1 MSIFSSPLR
10 LAVICMLS
18 LGLSLVSGCAQ
29 LGEKDTDNTEGLAE
43 GAGIVSKRE
52 ADSAAGAEVAVDDD
66 APLVIP
72 PNPYLENPPKVPEQA
87 KRLFKEGLDAMRNR
101 KLDTAKAK
109 FTEMVNVFPELSG
122 PYVNLGII
130 AERQNQHKK
139 AEEYLL
145 QALAVNEL
153 NLLAYNHLGV
163 VYREQGDFYKAEQA
177 YKDAIKT
184 WPGYAEAHL
193 NLAILYDMY
202 LGRLEEA
209 LQMYKRYTRLTDSP
223 DKRSRGWIADLERR
237 IADRQPV
244 AADDTAPTTETG
256 AAAST
261 ATTEPAP
268 QQAEAAEKPVG
279 QEKPVDKEKG
289 APQ

>member
-1 MSIFSSPLR
+1 MNIFSNPLR
-10 LAVICMLS
+10 LAIWLILS
-18 LGLSLVSGCAQ
+18 AVLCLNSGCAQ
-29 LGEKDTDNTEGLAE
+29 MGTKDTAAKGSEELAE
-43 GAGIVSKRE
+43 GAGVVSKRE
-52 ADSAAGAEVAVDDD
+52 AEKAATAETVTEDEN

-72 PNPYLENPPKVPEQA
+72 PNPYLENPPHVPEQA
-87 KRLFKEGLDAMRNR
+87 KVMFKEGLDAMRKN
-101 KLDTAKAK
+101 KLGMAKAK
-109 FTEMVNVFPELSG
+109 FTEIVNVFPELSG

-130 AERQNQHKK
+130 AARQKQNKK

-145 QALAVNEL
+145 QAIAVNDR

-202 LGRLEEA
+202 MGRLEDA
-209 LQMYKRYTRLTDSP
+209 LRMYKRYTRLTESP

-237 IADRQPV
+237 IADQQ
-244 AADDTAPTTETG
+244 AAQAAEAETAPPQ
-256 AAAST
+256 ADAT
-261 ATTEPAP
+261 APSSGDP
-268 QQAEAAEKPVG
+268 AEKQG
-279 QEKPVDKEKG
+279 LAEKEVEAEKG
-289 APQ
+289 AAK